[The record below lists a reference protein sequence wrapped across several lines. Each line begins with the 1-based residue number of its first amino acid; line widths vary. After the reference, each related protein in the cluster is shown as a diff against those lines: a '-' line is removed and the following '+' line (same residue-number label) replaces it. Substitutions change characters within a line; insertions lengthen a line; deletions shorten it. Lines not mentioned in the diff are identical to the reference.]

1 MVIESRWADFMQ
13 HYYLVCMCVQHICIK
28 LLPYLVANILRYN
41 SFKNEENWQSYCKN
55 NRVIFFY
62 TNITVAK
69 TLQGRQ
75 LDKTCSVGYCI
86 SCCKIWCIHLQ
97 KAMRISWH
105 EQTEKAFFLDAV
117 LLHVVDVGGIGNKA
131 WSVCQEAV
139 ISFSF
144 CQTGLCELIQY
155 SWLPVYSRVLVISK
169 TNNSDVQYS

>member
-41 SFKNEENWQSYCKN
+41 SVKNEENWQSYCKN

-105 EQTEKAFFLDAV
+105 EQTEKALFWMQYYCMLLMLVV
-117 LLHVVDVGGIGNKA
+117 LEIKLGL
-131 WSVCQEAV
+131 SVKKQLFHFHSVKQVCV
-139 ISFSF
+139 
-144 CQTGLCELIQY
+144 
-155 SWLPVYSRVLVISK
+155 
-169 TNNSDVQYS
+169 N